1 MKKITFILIG
11 VIGFNWSCTE
21 RYIDDIELVEP
32 GQDTEAPEVIV
43 NFPVEG
49 TQIRVTEEVTSIE
62 IDIEVVDDIEIQ
74 TIVLELDGNEIA
86 RFDDFKDYRRALEV
100 FEFDNVTN
108 GEHTLEV
115 TATDMAGKS
124 TTTAVEFE
132 KIEPYRPMYDD
143 EIFYVPFDGD
153 YTELVN
159 IETPDISGS
168 PGFANG
174 LVGRAYYGADNAYLT
189 YGTENLRNVAFSAV
203 FWYNV
208 NASPD
213 RAGLLVM
220 GPPDEASPDAMNNRT
235 AGFRLFREAAGDMQR
250 IKLNVGNG
258 SGENWFDGAAAAD
271 IDPSAGAWSHIAFTI
286 SESRCVVYI
295 NGEVV
300 SQGEFPGIDWTGC
313 DLLSVGSGAPRFT
326 GWGHLSTSSLMDE
339 LRIFDKA
346 LSQEEIVQI
355 MNDEMSNQ

>member
-168 PGFANG
+168 P
-174 LVGRAYYGADNAYLT
+174 
-189 YGTENLRNVAFSAV
+189 
-203 FWYNV
+203 
-208 NASPD
+208 
-213 RAGLLVM
+213 
-220 GPPDEASPDAMNNRT
+220 
-235 AGFRLFREAAGDMQR
+235 
-250 IKLNVGNG
+250 
-258 SGENWFDGAAAAD
+258 
-271 IDPSAGAWSHIAFTI
+271 
-286 SESRCVVYI
+286 
-295 NGEVV
+295 
-300 SQGEFPGIDWTGC
+300 
-313 DLLSVGSGAPRFT
+313 
-326 GWGHLSTSSLMDE
+326 
-339 LRIFDKA
+339 
-346 LSQEEIVQI
+346 
-355 MNDEMSNQ
+355 